1 MTSVLY
7 LSQTIFEMESLF
19 KIWQTGKAMQDYKKH
34 CEQTS
39 KEELLMISRIMRR
52 ELMNGETISL
62 SLSHQKQLLNS
73 FSKISKMTCWE
84 SSAHQLWSLSCS
96 VLQQKASRKD
106 GLKVHQFCW
115 PSSSSFLLLQP
126 TTTWNKNNSKNWTLL
141 PLPRTSM
148 LSEEDNY

>member
-19 KIWQTGKAMQDYKKH
+19 KIWQTGKAIQDYKKH

-73 FSKISKMTCWE
+73 FWKISKMTCWE
-84 SSAHQLWSLSCS
+84 SSALQLWSLSCS
-96 VLQQKASRKD
+96 VLQQKASKKD

-148 LSEEDNY
+148 LSEEDSY